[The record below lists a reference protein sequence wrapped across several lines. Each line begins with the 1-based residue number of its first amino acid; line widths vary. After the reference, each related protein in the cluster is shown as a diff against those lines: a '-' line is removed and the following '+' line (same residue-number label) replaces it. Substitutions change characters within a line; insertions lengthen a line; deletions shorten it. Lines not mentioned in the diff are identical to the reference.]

1 MSDGEGVN
9 EQIHEEFLAII
20 NSECDRLTRL
30 INDVLD
36 LAWMARDFTVFPAR
50 YHWTWQARWFS

>member
-36 LAWMARDFTVFPAR
+36 LAWMARGFTVFPAR
-50 YHWTWQARWFS
+50 YHWT